1 MVGRKAGGG
10 GGLLCRGAVAGG
22 GGVEDVARV
31 GECVGEDV
39 ETCSQ
44 GSHVGRCGKLAYH
57 IASLHRTQREHRS
70 RARL

>member
-1 MVGRKAGGG
+1 
-10 GGLLCRGAVAGG
+10 VAGG